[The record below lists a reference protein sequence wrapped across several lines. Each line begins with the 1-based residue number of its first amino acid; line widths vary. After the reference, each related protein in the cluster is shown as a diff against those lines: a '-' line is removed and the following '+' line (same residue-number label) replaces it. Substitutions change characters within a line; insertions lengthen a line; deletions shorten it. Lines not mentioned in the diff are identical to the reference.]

1 MYVTKMVDWLSITCK
16 TGEDLQRIFGTLDWH
31 YLGRGRFGYKFA
43 YRDRIT
49 GAHYQEGSANDDMGV
64 HLTLSGDTLASL
76 RSQWGGDDTA
86 LVKLL
91 ADRHGYA
98 SRIDLT
104 IDIHEGQLTPRKVYS
119 ALKKGALHVR
129 ADTYRFIEGK
139 KGHVQGD
146 TLYIGAPTSDRQF
159 RCYNKA
165 AELGIVNGTAWLRL
179 ELELRRLRS
188 NAAFQS
194 AAHNGVPATVNGH
207 FGDFID
213 FQHPEYVQAIAGE
226 GVPPVDIPRRQSNR
240 QRRLLG
246 QVAQALA
253 QETREEVEFKPTS
266 DA

>member
-1 MYVTKMVDWLSITCK
+1 MIGEYQLDQAK
-16 TGEDLQRIFGTLDWH
+16 TSLKLARYLLVEADKRGLTHGEKHH
-31 YLGRGRFGYKFA
+31 YLFVV
-43 YRDRIT
+43 I
-49 GAHYQEGSANDDMGV
+49 S
-64 HLTLSGDTLASL
+64 LIGDAQNSL
-76 RSQWGGDDTA
+76 QDGGHDTA

-139 KGHVQGD
+139 KGDVQGD
-146 TLYIGAPTSDRQF
+146 TLYIGAPKSDRQF

-240 QRRLLG
+240 QRWLLG

-253 QETREEVEFKPTS
+253 KEMREDVEFKPIF
-266 DA
+266 DAAVQDALDLLD